1 MWPVAKRSS
10 HIFTALVADIVL
22 VIAFAA
28 VGFYTHAKVLTLD
41 GVVQTSWPFLVGLG
55 CAWILSAAWSAPL
68 APMRTGVAIWSTT
81 VLVGMIT
88 RFAVGAG
95 IAGPFIIVASAL
107 NFLTLVGWRVIARA
121 VGGRSAKR

>member
-1 MWPVAKRSS
+1 MAKRSS
-10 HIFTALVADIVL
+10 HIFTALVADIIL

-28 VGFYTHAKVLTLD
+28 VGFYTHAQVLTVD

-55 CAWILSAAWSAPL
+55 CAWILSAAWTAPL

-81 VLVGMIT
+81 ILLGMIV

>member
-1 MWPVAKRSS
+1 MAKRSS
-10 HIFTALVADIVL
+10 HIFTALVADIIL

-28 VGFYTHAKVLTLD
+28 VGFYTHAQVLTVD

-55 CAWILSAAWSAPL
+55 CAWILSAAWTAPL

-81 VLVGMIT
+81 ILLGMII

-121 VGGRSAKR
+121 VGGRSAKC

>member
-1 MWPVAKRSS
+1 MAKRSS
-10 HIFTALVADIVL
+10 HIFTALVADIIL

-28 VGFYTHAKVLTLD
+28 VGFYTHAQVLTVD

-55 CAWILSAAWSAPL
+55 CAWILSAAWTAPL

-81 VLVGMIT
+81 ILLGIII

>member
-1 MWPVAKRSS
+1 MAKRSS
-10 HIFTALVADIVL
+10 HIFTALVADIIL

-28 VGFYTHAKVLTLD
+28 VGFYTHAQVLTVD

-55 CAWILSAAWSAPL
+55 CAWILSAAWTAPL

-81 VLVGMIT
+81 ILLGMII

-121 VGGRSAKR
+121 IGGRSAKR

>member
-1 MWPVAKRSS
+1 MAKRSS
-10 HIFTALVADIVL
+10 HIFTALVADIIL

-28 VGFYTHAKVLTLD
+28 VGFYTHAQVLTVD

-55 CAWILSAAWSAPL
+55 CAWILSAAWAAPL

-81 VLVGMIT
+81 ILLGMIV

>member
-1 MWPVAKRSS
+1 MAKRSS
-10 HIFTALVADIVL
+10 HIFTALVADIIL

-28 VGFYTHAKVLTLD
+28 VGFYTHAQVLTVD

-55 CAWILSAAWSAPL
+55 CAWILSAAWTAPL

-81 VLVGMIT
+81 ILIGMIV

>member
-1 MWPVAKRSS
+1 MAKRSS
-10 HIFTALVADIVL
+10 HIFTALVADIIL

-28 VGFYTHAKVLTLD
+28 VGFYTHAQVLTVD

-55 CAWILSAAWSAPL
+55 CAWILSAAWTAPL

-81 VLVGMIT
+81 ILLGMII

-107 NFLTLVGWRVIARA
+107 NFLTLVGWRVIGRA

>member
-1 MWPVAKRSS
+1 MAKRSS
-10 HIFTALVADIVL
+10 HIFTALVADIIL
-22 VIAFAA
+22 VITFAA
-28 VGFYTHAKVLTLD
+28 VGFYTHAQVLTVD

-55 CAWILSAAWSAPL
+55 CAWILSAAWTAPL

-81 VLVGMIT
+81 ILLGMII

>member
-1 MWPVAKRSS
+1 MAKRSS
-10 HIFTALVADIVL
+10 HIFTALIADIIL

-28 VGFYTHAKVLTLD
+28 VGFYTHAQVLTVD

-55 CAWILSAAWSAPL
+55 CAWILSAAWTAPL

-81 VLVGMIT
+81 ILIGMIV

-121 VGGRSAKR
+121 VGGRSAKH

>member
-1 MWPVAKRSS
+1 MAKRSS
-10 HIFTALVADIVL
+10 HIFTALVADIIL

-28 VGFYTHAKVLTLD
+28 VGFYTHAQVLTVD

-55 CAWILSAAWSAPL
+55 CAWILSAAWTAPL

-81 VLVGMIT
+81 ILLGMII

-95 IAGPFIIVASAL
+95 IAGPFILVASAL

>member
-1 MWPVAKRSS
+1 MAKRSS
-10 HIFTALVADIVL
+10 HIFTALVADIIL

-28 VGFYTHAKVLTLD
+28 VGFYTHAQVLTVD

-55 CAWILSAAWSAPL
+55 CAWILSAAWTAPL

-81 VLVGMIT
+81 ILIGMII

>member
-1 MWPVAKRSS
+1 MAKRSS
-10 HIFTALVADIVL
+10 HIFTALVADIIL

-28 VGFYTHAKVLTLD
+28 VGFYTHAQVLTVD

-55 CAWILSAAWSAPL
+55 CAWILSAAWTAPL

-81 VLVGMIT
+81 ILLGMII

-95 IAGPFIIVASAL
+95 IAAPFIIVASAL

>member
-1 MWPVAKRSS
+1 MAKRSS

-28 VGFYTHAKVLTLD
+28 VGFYTHAQVLTVD

-81 VLVGMIT
+81 ILLGMII

-95 IAGPFIIVASAL
+95 IAGPFIIVASVL

>member
-1 MWPVAKRSS
+1 M
-10 HIFTALVADIVL
+10 TALAADIVL
-22 VIAFAA
+22 VVAFAA
-28 VGFYTHAKVLTLD
+28 VGFYTHAQVLTVD

-55 CAWILSAAWSAPL
+55 CAWILSAAWTAPL

-81 VLVGMIT
+81 ILIGMIV

>member
-1 MWPVAKRSS
+1 MAKGSS
-10 HIFTALVADIVL
+10 HIFTALVADIIL

-28 VGFYTHAKVLTLD
+28 VGFYTHAQVLTVD

-55 CAWILSAAWSAPL
+55 CAWILSAAWTAPL

-81 VLVGMIT
+81 ILLGMIV

-95 IAGPFIIVASAL
+95 IAVPFIIVASAL

-121 VGGRSAKR
+121 VGGRSAKG

>member
-1 MWPVAKRSS
+1 MAKRSS
-10 HIFTALVADIVL
+10 HIFTALVADIIL

-28 VGFYTHAKVLTLD
+28 VGFYTHAQVLTVD

-55 CAWILSAAWSAPL
+55 CAWILSAAWAAPL

-81 VLVGMIT
+81 ILLGMII

>member
-1 MWPVAKRSS
+1 MAKRSS
-10 HIFTALVADIVL
+10 HIFTALVADIIL

-28 VGFYTHAKVLTLD
+28 VGFYTHAQVLTVD

-81 VLVGMIT
+81 ILLGMII

>member
-1 MWPVAKRSS
+1 MAKRSS
-10 HIFTALVADIVL
+10 HIFTALVADIIL

-28 VGFYTHAKVLTLD
+28 VGFYTHAQVLTVD

-55 CAWILSAAWSAPL
+55 CAWILSAAWTAPL

-81 VLVGMIT
+81 ILLGMII

>member
-1 MWPVAKRSS
+1 MAKRSS
-10 HIFTALVADIVL
+10 HIFTALVADIIL

-28 VGFYTHAKVLTLD
+28 VGFYTHAQVLTVD

-55 CAWILSAAWSAPL
+55 CAWILSAAWTAPL

-81 VLVGMIT
+81 ILIGMII

-107 NFLTLVGWRVIARA
+107 NFLPLVGGRVSARA

>member
-1 MWPVAKRSS
+1 MAKRSS
-10 HIFTALVADIVL
+10 HIFTALVADIIL
-22 VIAFAA
+22 AIAFAA
-28 VGFYTHAKVLTLD
+28 VGFYTHAQVLTVD

-55 CAWILSAAWSAPL
+55 CAWILSAAWTAPL

-81 VLVGMIT
+81 ILIGMIV

>member
-1 MWPVAKRSS
+1 MAKRSS
-10 HIFTALVADIVL
+10 HIFTALVADIIL

-28 VGFYTHAKVLTLD
+28 VGFYTHAQVLTVD

-55 CAWILSAAWSAPL
+55 CAWILSVAWTAPL

-81 VLVGMIT
+81 ILLGMII

>member
-1 MWPVAKRSS
+1 MAKRSS
-10 HIFTALVADIVL
+10 HIFTALVADIIL

-28 VGFYTHAKVLTLD
+28 VGFYTHAQVLTVD

-55 CAWILSAAWSAPL
+55 CAWILSAAWTAPL

-81 VLVGMIT
+81 ILLGMII

-121 VGGRSAKR
+121 VGGRSAKG